1 MKFINFWKIQTL
13 ELSKTEK
20 IFFRD
25 AISTLQTWEIVKKEY
40 AELELIKKILEAEIN
55 ITPAN
60 PSDQETTMFC
70 EDLRKKDYIE
80 HYKKM
85 P

>member
-1 MKFINFWKIQTL
+1 MRFIDFWKL
-13 ELSKTEK
+13 EIFELPITDR

-55 ITPAN
+55 ITSAN
-60 PSDQETTMFC
+60 LSDQETTMFGGN
-70 EDLRKKDYIE
+70 LRKKDYIE
-80 HYKKM
+80 YYKKT

>member
-1 MKFINFWKIQTL
+1 MKFVNFWKIQTL
-13 ELSKTEK
+13 ELSKTER

-40 AELELIKKILEAEIN
+40 AELELIKNAEIN

-60 PSDQETTMFC
+60 PLDQETTMSAGN
-70 EDLRKKDYIE
+70 LRKKDYIE
-80 HYKKM
+80 HYKKT